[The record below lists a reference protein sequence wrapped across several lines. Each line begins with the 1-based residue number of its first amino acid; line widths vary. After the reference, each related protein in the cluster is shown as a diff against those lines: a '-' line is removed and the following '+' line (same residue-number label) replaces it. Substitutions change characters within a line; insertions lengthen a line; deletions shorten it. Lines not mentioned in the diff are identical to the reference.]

1 MARSGC
7 FCLLALA
14 IAGTALD
21 LAEAKEPSFLH
32 AALRRHDGVYS
43 VHITTS
49 RGWCGEHHLKFVIS
63 NGRIKPAGDGKVKA
77 SGQVI
82 RDGTVNVA
90 FHRPPLI
97 AKARGKL
104 SKKAG
109 SGSWSLSDLQ
119 CSGSWRARKLS

>member
-1 MARSGC
+1 
-7 FCLLALA
+7 LALA
-14 IAGTALD
+14 VAGAASGF
-21 LAEAKEPSFLH
+21 AEAKEPPSPH
-32 AALRRHDGVYS
+32 ATLRRHDGVYS

-63 NGRIKPAGDGKVKA
+63 NGRIKPAGDGKLKA

-90 FHRPPLI
+90 FHRPPLV
-97 AKARGKL
+97 ANARGKL

-109 SGSWSLSDLQ
+109 SGSWSLSGLQ
-119 CSGSWRARKLS
+119 CSGSWRARKLG